1 MLETLRIQNFAL
13 IDEVE
18 LEFGP
23 GFNVITGETG
33 AGKSILMGA
42 LNLVLGARASAD
54 VVRQGAKRAQ
64 IEGVFRPKRMSSR
77 LRALLKERE
86 IELEDGELI
95 LSRAVGADGR
105 SRAYVGGSLVPVSIL
120 AELGDE
126 LVDLH
131 GQHEHQS
138 LLKADRQLDLVD
150 AYGAAETLVQSV
162 VDCVASLRVTEAA
175 LRDIEAD
182 DRERERRVDFLKHEV
197 NEIEQA
203 ALVPG
208 EEEELRSRRNII
220 GNSEKIVQSCAEAYA
235 ALYEDEGS
243 AIERIGGAIS
253 ALEELADIAEDFQ
266 QAVDKLSALHE
277 ELAEIAARV
286 REYTSAVEFDADEL
300 EQINQRLAM
309 IGGLRRKF
317 GDSVEVILA
326 YHAKALVEIEA
337 FERRDEHIAKL
348 KAERDKLL
356 KSAMEAATALSDK
369 RRKVAVKLDKRV
381 AAALQELGMKGGKF
395 ETRFEETELTSQG
408 LERVEFL
415 LSANPGEKLKPLRQV
430 ASGGEVSRV
439 MLALKTVFAD
449 ADNIPTLV
457 FDEIDAGVGGAI
469 ASKVAERIRELTQSH
484 QTLCITHLPQI
495 AAVADVHFC
504 VAKSTTKGRTAST
517 VQLIQDEAR
526 VQEVARLLD
535 GTLSD
540 LSVEHARALLS
551 GNSPHSGAA

>member
-42 LNLVLGARASAD
+42 LNLVLGGRASAD

-64 IEGVFRPKRMSSR
+64 IEGVFRPERLSRR

-95 LSRAVGADGR
+95 LSRAVGEDGR

-162 VDCVASLRVTEAA
+162 ADCVSA
-175 LRDIEAD
+175 LRATETALRSIEAD
-182 DRERERRVDFLKHEV
+182 DRERERRVGFLKHEV

-253 ALEELADIAEDFQ
+253 ALEELANIADDFQ

-286 REYTSAVEFDADEL
+286 REHTSAVEFDADEL

-317 GDSVEVILA
+317 GDSVEAILA
-326 YHAKALVEIEA
+326 YHAKAIIEIEA
-337 FERRDEHIAKL
+337 FEKRDEHIAEL
-348 KAERDKLL
+348 KAEREKRL
-356 KSAMEAATALSDK
+356 KNAMETAAALSDK
-369 RRKVAVKLDKRV
+369 RRKVAAKLDKRV

-430 ASGGEVSRV
+430 ASGGEISRV

-504 VAKSTTKGRTAST
+504 VAKNTTKGKTAST
-517 VQLIQDEAR
+517 VQLIQDDAR
-526 VQEVARLLD
+526 VKEVARLLD

-540 LSVEHARALLS
+540 LSIEHARALLG
-551 GNSPHSGAA
+551 GNAPHTGAA